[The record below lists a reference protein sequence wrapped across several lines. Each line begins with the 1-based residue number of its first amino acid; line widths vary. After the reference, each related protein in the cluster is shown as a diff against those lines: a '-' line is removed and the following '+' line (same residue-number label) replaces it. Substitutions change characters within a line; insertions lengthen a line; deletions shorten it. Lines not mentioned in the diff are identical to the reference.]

1 MKTKNFDYKRI
12 FIRISGII
20 IFLVLW
26 EIAPRLGWVD
36 RVYLQPFSEDFLA
49 LIELVANGKI
59 FPHLLASLQRIGLGL
74 LLATIIGIGLGLIVG
89 YFQRINEALD
99 LLFQLFR
106 QVSAFALF
114 PVFILFFG
122 FSEVSK
128 VGIILWASL
137 WPVLLNTSSGVHDV
151 DSVLIRS
158 VKSMGANKIYIF
170 FRVILPATLPQIFTG
185 IRLSGSYCVMAV
197 VVAEMIGAKRG
208 LGYLVF
214 NSRESFLYPNM
225 YAGIIMLAV
234 VGVILNFILVAVEK
248 RFTSWKIA

>member
-12 FIRISGII
+12 LIRISGII

-36 RVYLQPFSEDFLA
+36 KVYLQPFSEDFLA
-49 LIELVANGKI
+49 LIELVVSGKML
-59 FPHLLASLQRIGLGL
+59 PHLLASLQRIGLGL

-225 YAGIIMLAV
+225 YAGIIMLAI
-234 VGVILNFILVAVEK
+234 VGVVLNFILVAVEK
-248 RFTSWKIA
+248 KFTSWKIA